1 MTARASI
8 LNVNLMLLALLKP
21 CTGCPLLCPQHLKP
35 SLSALLLLSKT
46 CSPILWLTHSPAP
59 LALATLISQLADQ
72 GLNICFLNLEDFPP
86 LLAYS
91 CSTLAPPPPH
101 RPPSQHHCLRESCS
115 DSPASQ
121 RPLPYGPRDLGPH
134 FSTNHAVMS
143 TGCVTV
149 GDPGCA
155 VSGRSPPAWSS
166 L

>member
-91 CSTLAPPPPH
+91 CSTLAPPPPIAH
-101 RPPSQHHCLRESCS
+101 HPSITVLEN
-115 DSPASQ
+115 PALTPQ
-121 RPLPYGPRDLGPH
+121 LVKDLYHMAPETSVH
-134 FSTNHAVMS
+134 ISVLIMLS
-143 TGCVTV
+143 
-149 GDPGCA
+149 
-155 VSGRSPPAWSS
+155 
-166 L
+166 